1 MGATTGARLP
11 LAGQQARVNQ
21 LLSAEKSASA
31 LSSERAEIRQKTRA
45 DREASAARN
54 AETLRYA
61 AKNTDSYLDPV
72 KVAAAK
78 KANPTLDYLLSSE
91 RAAATAKN
99 ASKATIRPFTNAD
112 RAASAARDAETSRRT
127 GAPLTQTPPGGYED
141 SFDPAQLNNARRP
154 YPF

>member
-31 LSSERAEIRQKTRA
+31 LSSERAAIRQQTKA
-45 DREASAARN
+45 DAAASAARD
-54 AETLRYA
+54 AEAYA
-61 AKNTDSYLDPV
+61 A
-72 KVAAAK
+72 
-78 KANPTLDYLLSSE
+78 AN
-91 RAAATAKN
+91 
-99 ASKATIRPFTNAD
+99 

-141 SFDPAQLNNARRP
+141 SFDPAQLNRAKMSRRP
-154 YPF
+154 SPFNRQR

>member
-21 LLSAEKSASA
+21 LLSAQKSASA
-31 LSSERAEIRQKTRA
+31 LSSEREAIRQQAEKDRA
-45 DREASAARN
+45 VAAARD
-54 AETLRYA
+54 AQTYA
-61 AKNTDSYLDPV
+61 AKNTDSYLDPI

-78 KANPTLDYLLSSE
+78 KANPTLDYLLSAE

-99 ASKATIRPFTNAD
+99 ASKATIRPLTNAD

-127 GAPLTQTPPGGYED
+127 GVPLTQTPPGGYED

-154 YPF
+154 SPF